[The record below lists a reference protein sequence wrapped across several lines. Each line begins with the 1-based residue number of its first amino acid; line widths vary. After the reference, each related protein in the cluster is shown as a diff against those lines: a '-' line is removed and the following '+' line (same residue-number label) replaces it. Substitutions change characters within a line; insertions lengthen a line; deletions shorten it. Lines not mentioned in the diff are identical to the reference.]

1 VEEARRVLA
10 RLERIDR
17 LERLLL
23 VELEVLV
30 CEAERW
36 VAAEGP
42 GAEAAAA
49 ALQRCRAA
57 LRSA

>member
-1 VEEARRVLA
+1 MEEARRMLE

-17 LERLLL
+17 LEQRLLAEVERL
-23 VELEVLV
+23 VEDG
-30 CEAERW
+30 ERW

-49 ALQRCRAA
+49 ALERCRLI
-57 LRSA
+57 LRR